1 MRRLMVLA
9 ATTALALALVTQAA
23 DKQPAGAEITDK
35 ELLAAYEKGEALY
48 RQGRYQEALP
58 LAQKV
63 LERAVSVYSEDHV
76 QTARAQTAL
85 ALVYRQLGEYA
96 KAEPLFQRGLAIRE
110 AKLGKDHTD
119 VAESLNQLAWLY
131 QTTGRYDQAELLYQR
146 ILAIREAK
154 LGKEHPDVAQSL
166 NDLAL
171 LYRAIG
177 QYDKAESL
185 FQRSLSIRE
194 AKLGKDHTAVAQSLN
209 NLALLCQ
216 IKGQYDRAESLYQCS
231 LAILE
236 ARLGKDHPDVGQ
248 CLGSLGMLYRLK
260 GQYTKAELLLQRSL
274 TILETKLGKDHRTVA
289 YVLNGLAT
297 LYQEMGQLTKAEPL
311 YQRSLAI
318 GEARLGKDHPDVA
331 YAVNDLGL
339 QYQAMGQYAKAE
351 PLHQRSLEIRE
362 AKLGK
367 DHIAVAQSLES
378 LALLYQRMGQYARAE
393 PLYQRS
399 LAIREARQGKDHPD
413 VAQALNN
420 LAVLYEL
427 MGQYPKAEALHQRS
441 LEIREAKLGKD
452 HPAVSQ
458 SLNNLGR
465 LYQLTGQYPKAE
477 PLSQRSLAI
486 REAKLGKDHPAVAV
500 TLNDLATL
508 YREQGQY
515 AKAEPLYQRS
525 LAIAEASVGK
535 DHPEIVRPLSGLATL
550 YRDQGEYAKAEPL
563 YLRSLHILEVKVG
576 KDHPDVAKT
585 VSDLAWL
592 YAAQGDWP
600 QAARTMDGQRRGTR
614 LFADQVLP
622 LLSELEQLR
631 FLDQQIPRLD
641 AALTL
646 AWSRPGDPY
655 LLDFSATWLLNAK
668 RVAQQALA
676 ERVLLERQ
684 AADPARQKVVRRLQ
698 AVRQERAA
706 LALQIA
712 EAGQEAN
719 RLRRLEELAKE
730 QSDLEQ
736 ELRRAGG
743 EMFPTGWVEL
753 GPVRG
758 ALPADAVLIEIGRFR
773 VARFKALDPE
783 KRQPWGPAHYAAWV
797 IPPRAQGDVQLI
809 DLGEADPIDQAIT
822 ALRKELRLCQSPEK
836 GTNPILR
843 RGAPDAEKQL
853 RPALAEVSRR
863 VLEPLRKHIDGRR
876 QWLLS
881 PDGALWLVPWA
892 ALPLDD
898 KTYVIEK
905 HTVRYLVSGRDL
917 VTPGFQGKVQRDASV
932 IMADPDFDVDP
943 KEATAVTAKLLGKQP
958 PADDGRPVAL
968 DNPQGARSGSA
979 VGRVGRLPGTAAEAT
994 AIKPKLQTYTGE
1006 EPWVYRGKNALEGV
1020 FKSFHSPKVV
1030 LLSTH
1035 GFFLEDQGFKG
1046 DDRGDLDGSKRPL
1059 LTKDGKLPENPL
1071 LRCGLLLAG
1080 CNQAAA
1086 AKPGQ
1091 EDGVLTGLEIV
1102 GCDLRG
1108 TELVVLSA
1116 CETGLGQVRNGEG
1129 VAGLRQ
1135 AFQLAGAQTVVAS
1148 LWQVA
1153 DRDTALLMSDFFD
1166 GLAKGKTKAE
1176 ALREAQLARIK
1187 AHRDRDGAAHPFFW
1201 AAFTVTGK

>member
-1 MRRLMVLA
+1 MSRLIVLA
-9 ATTALALALVTQAA
+9 ATTALALGVVTQAA
-23 DKQPAGAEITDK
+23 DKRPAGAEITDK

-63 LERAVSVYSEDHV
+63 LERAVSVYGEDHV
-76 QTARAQTAL
+76 HTATAQTAL
-85 ALVYRQLGEYA
+85 AVVYTALGDYA

-110 AKLGKDHTD
+110 AKLGKDHID
-119 VAESLNQLAWLY
+119 VAVSLHQLAWLY
-131 QTTGRYDQAELLYQR
+131 QLTGRYDQAEPLYR
-146 ILAIREAK
+146 RSLEIREAR
-154 LGKEHPDVAQSL
+154 LGKEHLDVAQSL
-166 NDLAL
+166 NDLGL

-177 QYDKAESL
+177 QYAKAEPL
-185 FQRSLSIRE
+185 LQRSLAMRE
-194 AKLGKDHTAVAQSLN
+194 AKLGKDHTVVAQSLN
-209 NLALLCQ
+209 NLALLYQ
-216 IKGQYDRAESLYQCS
+216 TKGQYDRAEPLYQRSLAINETKLGKDHPGVALSLNNLALLYRDQGQYAKAEPICQRSLAIVEARLGKDHPDVALALNNLGWLYQIMGQYAKAEPLHQRGLEIRETRLGKEHTAVAQSLDSLAMLYQRLGQYAWAEPLYQRS

-236 ARLGKDHPDVGQ
+236 ARLGKDHPDVAQALNNQGI
-248 CLGSLGMLYRLK
+248 LY
-260 GQYTKAELLLQRSL
+260 EL
-274 TILETKLGKDHRTVA
+274 
-289 YVLNGLAT
+289 
-297 LYQEMGQLTKAEPL
+297 
-311 YQRSLAI
+311 
-318 GEARLGKDHPDVA
+318 
-331 YAVNDLGL
+331 
-339 QYQAMGQYAKAE
+339 MGQYGKAE
-351 PLHQRSLEIRE
+351 SLHQRSLEIRE
-362 AKLGK
+362 A
-367 DHIAVAQSLES
+367 
-378 LALLYQRMGQYARAE
+378 R
-393 PLYQRS
+393 
-399 LAIREARQGKDHPD
+399 
-413 VAQALNN
+413 
-420 LAVLYEL
+420 
-427 MGQYPKAEALHQRS
+427 
-441 LEIREAKLGKD
+441 LGKD

-465 LYQLTGQYPKAE
+465 LYQLMGQYAKAE

-486 REAKLGKDHPAVAV
+486 REAKLGKDHPTVAV

-525 LAIAEASVGK
+525 LAIAEARVGM

-550 YRDQGEYAKAEPL
+550 YRDQGAYAKAEPL
-563 YLRSLHILEVKVG
+563 YLRSLHILAVKVG

-600 QAARTMDGQRRGTR
+600 QAARTMDGQRRATR

-668 RVAQQALA
+668 GVAQQALA

-684 AADPARQKVVRRLQ
+684 AADPARQKAVRRLH

-706 LALQIA
+706 LALQIP

-719 RLRRLEELAKE
+719 RLRRLEELARE

-743 EMFPTGWVEL
+743 EMSPTGWCEL

-758 ALPADAVLIEIGRFR
+758 ALPGDAVLIEIGRFR
-773 VARFKALDPE
+773 VARFKAADNE
-783 KRQPWGPAHYAAWV
+783 KRQPWGPVHYAAWV
-797 IPPRAQGDVQLI
+797 IPPRGQGDVQLV
-809 DLGEADPIDQAIT
+809 DLGEAEKIDQAIA
-822 ALRKELRLCQSPEK
+822 ALRKEFRLCQSPETE
-836 GTNPILR
+836 TNPILR
-843 RGAPDAEKQL
+843 RGEPDAEKQL

-876 QWLLS
+876 QWLVS

-898 KTYVIEK
+898 RTYVLEK

-932 IMADPDFDVDP
+932 IMADPDFDIEP
-943 KEATAVTAKLLGKQP
+943 KEATALTAKLLGKQP
-958 PADDGRPVAL
+958 SADDGRPVAL
-968 DNPQGARSGSA
+968 DNPQGARSSSA

-994 AIKPKLQTYTGE
+994 AIKPKLQTYAGE

-1035 GFFLEDQGFKG
+1035 GFFLDDQEFKG

-1080 CNQAAA
+1080 CNQATQARA
-1086 AKPGQ
+1086 GQ

-1148 LWQVA
+1148 LWQVS
-1153 DRDTALLMSDFFD
+1153 DRDTALLMTDFFD
-1166 GLAKGKTKAE
+1166 GLAKGKSKAE

-1201 AAFTVTGK
+1201 AAFTVTGR